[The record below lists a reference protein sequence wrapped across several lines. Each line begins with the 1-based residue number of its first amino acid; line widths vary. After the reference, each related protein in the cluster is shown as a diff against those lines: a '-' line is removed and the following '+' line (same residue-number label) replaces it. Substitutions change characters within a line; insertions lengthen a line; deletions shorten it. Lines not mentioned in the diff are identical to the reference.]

1 MRFFL
6 VALIWVVIV
15 GGLWGYIS
23 NRDARRLQATP
34 VASIDLSVT
43 GNFSI
48 EITPTFSTEQDPFA
62 LTTSQTEAQPIDI
75 SLNGS
80 PLVLPTQ
87 EIMRGE
93 MIRIESVSGV
103 LAGHNEIYL
112 NASPPIS
119 ESNLE
124 QGVRVKVYEDSTL
137 LVDNTV
143 WAEQGALVS
152 GTVSFSHKRQEG
164 DDHDH

>member
-23 NRDARRLQATP
+23 KRDARRLQAAP
-34 VASIDLSVT
+34 VELIDLSVS
-43 GNFSI
+43 GNFAI

-62 LTTSQTEAQPIDI
+62 LTTSQTETQPVDI

-87 EIMRGE
+87 EIVRGE
-93 MIRIESVSGV
+93 MIRLDSVPGV

-112 NASPPIS
+112 SASPPLS
-119 ESNLE
+119 ENNLE
-124 QGVRVKVYEDSTL
+124 QGVRIKVYEDSTL
-137 LVDNTV
+137 LVDDTV

-152 GTVSFSHKRQEG
+152 GTVSFSLKRQEG
-164 DDHDH
+164 DDHAH

>member
-23 NRDARRLQATP
+23 NRDARRQQAAP
-34 VASIDLSVT
+34 VASIDLSVS
-43 GNFSI
+43 GNFAI

-62 LTTSQTEAQPIDI
+62 LTTSQTETQPVDI

-80 PLVLPTQ
+80 PLVLPT
-87 EIMRGE
+87 EELIRGE
-93 MIRIESVSGV
+93 MIRLESVPGV

-112 NASPPIS
+112 SASPPLS

-124 QGVRVKVYEDSTL
+124 QGVRIKVYEDSTL
-137 LVDNTV
+137 LADDTV

-152 GTVSFSHKRQEG
+152 GTVSFSLKRQEG
-164 DDHDH
+164 DDHGH